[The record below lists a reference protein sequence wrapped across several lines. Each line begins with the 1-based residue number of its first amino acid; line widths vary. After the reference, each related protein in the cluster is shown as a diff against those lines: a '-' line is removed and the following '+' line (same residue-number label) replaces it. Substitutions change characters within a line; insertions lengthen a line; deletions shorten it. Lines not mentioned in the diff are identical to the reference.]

1 MFSGRPDD
9 AGPREPVRKEE
20 RQTSASVW
28 NAIRYLDSPS
38 NYREYLSFPERPSFF
53 EASELILLDDLRKDC
68 WIRLRNVSL
77 TAGFACL
84 ALLLALQS

>member
-1 MFSGRPDD
+1 MSSGRPDD
-9 AGPREPVRKEE
+9 VRPREPVRMEE

-28 NAIRYLDSPS
+28 NAIRYLDSSS
-38 NYREYLSFPERPSFF
+38 NYREYLFCAERQ
-53 EASELILLDDLRKDC
+53 ASLEENELIFLDDFRKDY